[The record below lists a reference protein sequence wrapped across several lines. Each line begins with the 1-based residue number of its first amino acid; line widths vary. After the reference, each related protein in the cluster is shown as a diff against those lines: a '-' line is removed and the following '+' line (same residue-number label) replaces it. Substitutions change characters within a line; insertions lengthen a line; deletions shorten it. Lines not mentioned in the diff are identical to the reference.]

1 MKKPSPKK
9 FALRA
14 LLATP
19 RVALIGLIFLAVVVM
34 GQHIAGIF
42 AVLSGERDVLMVSQ
56 SQAEAKA
63 TTESDKAPADSAAP
77 PAPAKT
83 ADVKTDSKEAG
94 PSTAVAQ
101 PTEATAKPT
110 DPAAPAQ
117 PSESTAT
124 QASPT
129 APPAPSSAD
138 PSTAAESNPLA
149 AASTS
154 STSTTSTT
162 PAPSG
167 GNVLD
172 GDIGEGER
180 EVLKQLSVR
189 REQLEARAREI
200 EQKGAL
206 LLATEQR
213 VDQKLREMESL
224 RTELNKIL
232 ANVNDQKA
240 GEYDNLVKIYSAM
253 KPTDAAKI
261 LSAMDM
267 PVLLGV
273 IRTMKPAAS
282 APILAAMDAQKAKD
296 ITTELTRSF
305 ELPGAP

>member
-83 ADVKTDSKEAG
+83 ADPKPAEA
-94 PSTAVAQ
+94 A
-101 PTEATAKPT
+101 AKPAE
-110 DPAAPAQ
+110 PVAPTQ
-117 PSESTAT
+117 PSEPTAV
-124 QASPT
+124 QAPPT
-129 APPAPSSAD
+129 APPSPPPAD
-138 PSTAAESNPLA
+138 PSTAAAAKPAAESSPLA
-149 AASTS
+149 AASAS
-154 STSTTSTT
+154 STSTTSAA

-167 GNVLD
+167 GSVLD

-253 KPTDAAKI
+253 KPADAAKI